1 MAMVADRR
9 ELLWRI
15 ERAML
20 SMQALGYSPEQ
31 IEKILRDVFRHQPQ
45 GIYTNQQLL
54 PMVQDLEKR
63 VHQAKRWILYLNSG
77 SCGLNPASKAS
88 RHPPAADLREDIQ

>member
-1 MAMVADRR
+1 MLADRR

-20 SMQALGYSPEQ
+20 SMQALGYNAEQ
-31 IEKILRDVFRHQPQ
+31 IEKVLLDAFNHKPQ
-45 GIYTNQQLL
+45 GSYESEELVPL
-54 PMVQDLEKR
+54 VEKLEKR

-77 SCGLNPASKAS
+77 SCGISPIDQSKS
-88 RHPPAADLREDIQ
+88 SSCDI

>member
-1 MAMVADRR
+1 MLADRR

-20 SMQALGYSPEQ
+20 SMRALGYNAEQ
-31 IEKILRDVFRHQPQ
+31 IEKVLSDAFNHQPQ
-45 GIYTNQQLL
+45 GSYKDEELIPL
-54 PMVQDLEKR
+54 VEKLEKR

-77 SCGLNPASKAS
+77 SCGISPIDQSKS
-88 RHPPAADLREDIQ
+88 SCDI

>member
-1 MAMVADRR
+1 MVLDRK

-31 IEKILRDVFRHQPQ
+31 IERVLMDVYRNRPQ
-45 GIYTNQQLL
+45 GTYTNEQLVPL
-54 PMVQDLEKR
+54 VRELEQR
-63 VHQAKRWILYLNSG
+63 VHEAKRWILYLNSG
-77 SCGLNPASKAS
+77 SCGLNSAPK
-88 RHPPAADLREDIQ
+88 PLP